1 MRRVVPEQCTRRRAR
16 FEIMTLLSV
25 VMPCYNEEERIY
37 ESLLLTASAMNGSD
51 FEIIA
56 VNDGSTDFT
65 LKWITRAA
73 KECPHIKVISYP
85 KNRGKGYALIQGFRE
100 SKGELVAF
108 FDADLEIHPKH
119 ITHFLEIMQKRQVD
133 VVVASGRQRGSKYLF
148 PLHRRLL
155 SYAYHLIVRIFLVP
169 VKHQAGL
176 KLYRR
181 EVLARIFYRLVATR
195 YAAEIEQ
202 LVLPYIMGYKI
213 VEEPVEIKFK
223 GKKGMQLPD
232 FINCGIETILIW
244 LRYRVLK
251 LSNQER
257 RFKNGKN
264 CVG

>member
-1 MRRVVPEQCTRRRAR
+1 MHRVVPKQRICRKTRA
-16 FEIMTLLSV
+16 ENMTLLSV
-25 VMPCYNEEERIY
+25 VMPCFNEEERIY
-37 ESLLLTASAMNGSD
+37 EGLLLTALAMDGAD
-51 FEIIA
+51 YEIIA

-65 LKWITRAA
+65 LRWITRAA
-73 KECPHIKVISYP
+73 KECPHIKVVSYSR
-85 KNRGKGYALIQGFRE
+85 NRGKGYALIRGFKE

-119 ITHFLEIMQKRQVD
+119 ITHFLEIMQKRKVD
-133 VVVASGRQRGSKYLF
+133 VVVASGRQRGSKFLF

-155 SYAYHLIVRIFLVP
+155 SYAYHLMVQVFLVP

-202 LVLPYIMGYKI
+202 LVLPYILGYKI

-232 FINCGIETILIW
+232 FINCGMETIMIW

-251 LSNQER
+251 LYN
-257 RFKNGKN
+257 
-264 CVG
+264 